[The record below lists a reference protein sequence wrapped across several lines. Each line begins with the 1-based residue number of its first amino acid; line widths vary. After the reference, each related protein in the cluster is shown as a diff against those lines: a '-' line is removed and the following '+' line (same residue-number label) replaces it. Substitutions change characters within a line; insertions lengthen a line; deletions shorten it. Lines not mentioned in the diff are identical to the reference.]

1 LEPIQVASELVSN
14 YCQQIAGLIQ
24 NCEGDHEMLSACNRF
39 GEVQAAEVEVED
51 GPFYCPACQG
61 SVILK
66 QGRIKI
72 PHFAHLTG
80 TECVHSNE
88 GESEEHRLA
97 KLEIYAALR
106 RTPGVTDVRLER
118 YLQEVR
124 PDISFVLN
132 GELVAIE
139 IQFSHLSGDQI
150 AWRTKAY
157 ARKHIA
163 VLWTPTFPMELF
175 RGRYAP
181 KDWERYLHT
190 LYYGRVY
197 YWLEEVKLVPVK
209 FEEYLLPPNW
219 YSGERRSRRYVSPR
233 MLPTVSIPQLAPVWR
248 KPWRDLPRARLW
260 CEAWEDR

>member
-1 LEPIQVASELVSN
+1 
-14 YCQQIAGLIQ
+14 
-24 NCEGDHEMLSACNRF
+24 MLSACNRH
-39 GEVQAAEVEVED
+39 GEVRAAEVEVED

-80 TECVHSNE
+80 TECVYSNG
-88 GESEEHRLA
+88 GESEEHQLA

-106 RTPGVTDVRLER
+106 RTPEVTDVRLER

-124 PDISFVLN
+124 PDVSFVLN

-139 IQFSHLSGDQI
+139 IQFSHLSSDQI

-163 VLWTPTFPMELF
+163 VLWTPSFPMELF
-175 RGRYAP
+175 EGRYAP
-181 KDWERYLHT
+181 REWERYLHT
-190 LYYGRVY
+190 LYSGRVY

-219 YSGERRSRRYVSPR
+219 YSGERRSKRFVSPR
-233 MLPTVSIPQLAPVWR
+233 MLPPVSIPQLAPVWR
-248 KPWRDLPRARLW
+248 KPWHAFPHAKLW
-260 CEAWEDR
+260 CEPWHDR